1 MEEKARAPS
10 LTQNSKSV
18 TLLSVRLT
26 KGASVVRAVGFVH
39 SFMPV
44 KSTFPFVGLYLILM
58 RNLARLTLAAI
69 AVAGVGIAIPALA
82 QVEQEIL
89 CGRTAAGELKVV
101 SDFAQPVELP
111 GSIFPGI
118 PGYATGELAFHST
131 ILDDATNDFFQL
143 STAADFRLVLL
154 AKQPGVEIWNDTGTG
169 FMDTNESFF
178 IGSAPF
184 DTHPIWNIVAGTPGS
199 AYSLTLKLR
208 DVTGLYPE
216 SAPMVLSFTPTQV
229 RYPINLQPVDAGH
242 ATLLW
247 PTNAVGWELQAATSL
262 MPTNWTTIT
271 STPGLAGTNFTLN
284 IATTERQ
291 QFFRL
296 HQP

>member
-1 MEEKARAPS
+1 
-10 LTQNSKSV
+10 
-18 TLLSVRLT
+18 
-26 KGASVVRAVGFVH
+26 
-39 SFMPV
+39 MPV
-44 KSTFPFVGLYLILM
+44 KSKFPFVGLYLM
-58 RNLARLTLAAI
+58 RHLARLTLAAI
-69 AVAGVGIAIPALA
+69 AVTGAGVGIAIPALA

-89 CGRTAAGELKVV
+89 CGRSAAGELKVV

-111 GSIFPGI
+111 VSIFPGI

-131 ILDDATNDFFQL
+131 ILDDSTNDFFQL

-154 AKQPGVEIWNDTGTG
+154 AKNPGVEIWNDTGTG
-169 FMDTNESFF
+169 FMEINETFF
-178 IGSAPF
+178 IGPAPF

-208 DVTGLYPE
+208 DVNGVYPE
-216 SAPMVLSFTPTQV
+216 SAPLVLRFTPVQV
-229 RYPINLQPVDAGH
+229 RYPINLQPVDAGQ

-262 MPTNWTTIT
+262 MTTNWTTVT
-271 STPGLAGTNFTLN
+271 NSPGIAGTSFTLN

-291 QFFRL
+291 QFYRL